1 MIILSN
7 KFYSFLA
14 LLFVVLIAF
23 GYQIVTSLFLPV
35 VSDESAVS
43 TTVTYPYRALM
54 LLLAL
59 MLIVSKPNRP
69 QRFVYNRATTVFIVF
84 FIIYFLKILIDLF
97 YRDVYVE
104 PDWRHTTIQYIFL
117 SVLPSMWATIKCG
130 RYIDYDRLNKWLVW
144 CSVALLVILVVN
156 QNSLLQ
162 YEYDES
168 NRMDANVAMGSL
180 SLGYTSCAIF
190 YISLAWFLYFE
201 KRLVWKSFLVLMMV
215 ASFVIMLRAASRG
228 PIMAFVIL
236 LLLMLYSRF
245 KNKNVAIIISIIAVI
260 VLWLNLDAIINFM
273 GEISPMM
280 EQRMSASANEG
291 DSSGRDYLFASAI
304 DVFMRNPAFGEKF
317 VIDIGYYSHNSLLD
331 VMMALGILGGL
342 TWIYLMIKDIQAT
355 NRNVLSQSPLMIVG
369 FLSVNEIV
377 EHMFSGTIYTSSR
390 TIALMVIVLML
401 QKTLTSQTDQPSSL
415 IENDKQ

>member
-1 MIILSN
+1 
-7 KFYSFLA
+7 
-14 LLFVVLIAF
+14 
-23 GYQIVTSLFLPV
+23 
-35 VSDESAVS
+35 
-43 TTVTYPYRALM
+43 
-54 LLLAL
+54 
-59 MLIVSKPNRP
+59 
-69 QRFVYNRATTVFIVF
+69 
-84 FIIYFLKILIDLF
+84 
-97 YRDVYVE
+97 
-104 PDWRHTTIQYIFL
+104 
-117 SVLPSMWATIKCG
+117 
-130 RYIDYDRLNKWLVW
+130 
-144 CSVALLVILVVN
+144 
-156 QNSLLQ
+156 
-162 YEYDES
+162 
-168 NRMDANVAMGSL
+168 
-180 SLGYTSCAIF
+180 
-190 YISLAWFLYFE
+190 
-201 KRLVWKSFLVLMMV
+201 
-215 ASFVIMLRAASRG
+215 
-228 PIMAFVIL
+228 MAFVIL